1 MKVKLNH
8 RLETVASCVEENTNV
23 IDIGCDHALLDIY
36 LIQNNK
42 CNYIIASDNKIGPV
56 NQATANVKKYNIDRI
71 KIKLGNGVEPIED
84 NIDTIIISG
93 MGGLNIVGIL
103 KYHTNLYK
111 QVDTLILSPN
121 SDAEILRKEISN
133 LGFHITN
140 EKLVKENNIVYQVIV
155 FKRGKKHY
163 TRTELL
169 FGPIL
174 INNKSELF
182 MEYINNNKQAKETLL
197 KILPKKYYRKR
208 FRLKKD
214 IKLINKLLDI

>member
-71 KIKLGNGVEPIED
+71 KIKLGNGVETIED

-140 EKLVKENNIVYQVIV
+140 EKLVKENNIVYQVMV
-155 FKRGKKHY
+155 FKRGKKYY
-163 TRTELL
+163 TRAELL

-182 MEYINNNKQAKETLL
+182 MEYIKNNKQAKETLL

>member
-36 LIQNNK
+36 LIQNNR

-56 NQATANVKKYNIDRI
+56 NQATANVKKYNIDKI

-103 KYHTNLYK
+103 KYHTKLYK

-155 FKRGKKHY
+155 FKRGKKRY
-163 TRTELL
+163 TRSELL

-182 MEYINNNKQAKETLL
+182 MEYIKNNKQAKETLL

>member
-36 LIQNNK
+36 LMQNNR

-56 NQATANVKKYNIDRI
+56 NQATANVKKYNIDKI

-121 SDAEILRKEISN
+121 SDAEILRKEVSH

-155 FKRGKKHY
+155 FKRGKKRY
-163 TRTELL
+163 TRAELL

-182 MEYINNNKQAKETLL
+182 MEYIKNNKQAKETLL

>member
-8 RLETVASCVEENTNV
+8 RLETVASCVEKNTNV

-36 LIQNNK
+36 LIQNNR

-56 NQATANVKKYNIDRI
+56 NQATANVKKYNIDKI

-103 KYHTNLYK
+103 KYHTKLYK

-163 TRTELL
+163 TRAKLL

-182 MEYINNNKQAKETLL
+182 MEYIKNNKQAKETLL

>member
-8 RLETVASCVEENTNV
+8 RLETVASCVEKNTNV

-36 LIQNNK
+36 LIQNNR

-56 NQATANVKKYNIDRI
+56 NQATANVKKYNIDKI

-103 KYHTNLYK
+103 KYHTKLYK

-121 SDAEILRKEISN
+121 SDAEILRKEVSN

-163 TRTELL
+163 TRSELL

-182 MEYINNNKQAKETLL
+182 MEYIKNNKQAKETLL

>member
-8 RLETVASCVEENTNV
+8 RLETVASCVEKNTNV

-36 LIQNNK
+36 LIQNNR

-56 NQATANVKKYNIDRI
+56 NQATANVKKYNIDKI

-103 KYHTNLYK
+103 KYHTKLYK

-121 SDAEILRKEISN
+121 SDAEVLRKEISN

-163 TRTELL
+163 TRAKLL

-182 MEYINNNKQAKETLL
+182 MEYIKNNKQAKETLL

>member
-36 LIQNNK
+36 LIQNNR

-56 NQATANVKKYNIDRI
+56 NQATANVKKYNIDKI

-103 KYHTNLYK
+103 KYHTKLYK

-121 SDAEILRKEISN
+121 SDAEILRKEVSN

-163 TRTELL
+163 TRSELL

-182 MEYINNNKQAKETLL
+182 MEYIKNNKQAKETLL

>member
-8 RLETVASCVEENTNV
+8 RLETVASCVEKNTNV

-36 LIQNNK
+36 LIQNNR

-56 NQATANVKKYNIDRI
+56 NQATANVKKYNIDKI

-103 KYHTNLYK
+103 KYHTKLYK

-155 FKRGKKHY
+155 FKRGKKRY
-163 TRTELL
+163 TRSELL

-182 MEYINNNKQAKETLL
+182 MEYIKNNKQAKETLL

>member
-1 MKVKLNH
+1 
-8 RLETVASCVEENTNV
+8 
-23 IDIGCDHALLDIY
+23 
-36 LIQNNK
+36 
-42 CNYIIASDNKIGPV
+42 
-56 NQATANVKKYNIDRI
+56 
-71 KIKLGNGVEPIED
+71 
-84 NIDTIIISG
+84 

-103 KYHTNLYK
+103 KYHTKLYK

-163 TRTELL
+163 TRAKLL

-174 INNKSELF
+174 INNKSGLF
-182 MEYINNNKQAKETLL
+182 MEYIKNNKQAKETLL

>member
-36 LIQNNK
+36 LIQNNR

-56 NQATANVKKYNIDRI
+56 NQATANVKKYNIDKI

-103 KYHTNLYK
+103 KYHTKLYK

-121 SDAEILRKEISN
+121 SDAEILRKEVSN

-155 FKRGKKHY
+155 FKRGKKRY
-163 TRTELL
+163 TRSELL

-182 MEYINNNKQAKETLL
+182 MEYIKNNKQAKETLL

>member
-8 RLETVASCVEENTNV
+8 RLETVASCVEENTNA

-182 MEYINNNKQAKETLL
+182 MEYIKNNKQAKETLL